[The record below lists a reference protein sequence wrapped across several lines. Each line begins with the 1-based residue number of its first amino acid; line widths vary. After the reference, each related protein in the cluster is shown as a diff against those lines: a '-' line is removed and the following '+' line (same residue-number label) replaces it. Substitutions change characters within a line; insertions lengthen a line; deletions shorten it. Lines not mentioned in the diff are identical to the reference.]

1 MISLSSLPFCII
13 KALYFKSLIFSKHML
28 KYPWIERKEER
39 RKEEGNERE
48 GEGRCKRLV
57 VFD

>member
-1 MISLSSLPFCII
+1 
-13 KALYFKSLIFSKHML
+13 ML

-48 GEGRCKRLV
+48 GEGRCKGLV